1 MNKSLLKFI
10 TDFGPLLIFFTVYYK
25 SGNNLSVA
33 IPPLIVATLIA
44 VLISY
49 VVERKIPYLPL
60 VGGIII
66 SIFGGLTL
74 YFNNPVF
81 LYMKPTIINVIFAIV
96 LLVGRTFFNKNL
108 LKYFFQ
114 NAFQIDEIGWDKL
127 NIRWILFFIFLALI
141 NELVWRTQT
150 EVVWVNFKVWGILP
164 LTFIFTAFQIPLI
177 RSEER
182 RVGKECRS
190 RWSPYH

>member
-1 MNKSLLKFI
+1 VNKSLLKFI

-177 RSEER
+177 N
-182 RVGKECRS
+182 K
-190 RWSPYH
+190 HKI

>member
-44 VLISY
+44 VFISY
-49 VVERKIPYLPL
+49 MVEKKIPYLPL

-74 YFNNPVF
+74 YFNNPIF
-81 LYMKPTIINVIFAIV
+81 LYIKPTIINIIFALV
-96 LLVGRTFFNKNL
+96 LYVGKTFLKKNL
-108 LKYFFQ
+108 LKYLFK
-114 NAFQIDEIGWDKL
+114 NAFQINETGWDKL
-127 NIRWILFFIFLALI
+127 NNRWMLFFIFLAVI

-150 EVVWVNFKVWGILP
+150 EAMWVNFKVWGMMP
-164 LTFIFTAFQIPLI
+164 LTFIFTTFQLPLI
-177 RSEER
+177 I
-182 RVGKECRS
+182 K
-190 RWSPYH
+190 HKI

>member
-25 SGNNLSVA
+25 SGNNLSIA
-33 IPPLIVATLIA
+33 IPPLIIATLIA

-49 VVERKIPYLPL
+49 IVEKKIPYLPL

-81 LYMKPTIINVIFAIV
+81 LYMKPTIINIIFAIALIFGKV
-96 LLVGRTFFNKNL
+96 FLNKNFLKFFFN
-108 LKYFFQ
+108 
-114 NAFQIDEIGWDKL
+114 NAIQMNEIGWDKL
-127 NIRWILFFIFLALI
+127 NYRWIIFFIFLALL

-150 EVVWVNFKVWGILP
+150 EIVWVNFKVWGILP
-164 LTFIFTAFQIPLI
+164 LTFVFTAFQIPLI
-177 RSEER
+177 N
-182 RVGKECRS
+182 K
-190 RWSPYH
+190 YKL

>member
-33 IPPLIVATLIA
+33 IPPLIIATLIA

-49 VVERKIPYLPL
+49 IVEKKVPYLPL

-66 SIFGGLTL
+66 SVFGGLTL
-74 YFNNPVF
+74 YFNNPIF
-81 LYMKPTIINVIFAIV
+81 LYMKPTIINIIFAII
-96 LLVGRTFFNKNL
+96 LFVGRAFFNKNL

-114 NAFQIDEIGWDKL
+114 NAFQIDEMGWDKL
-127 NIRWILFFIFLALI
+127 NNRWMLFFIFLALV
-141 NELVWRTQT
+141 NELIWRTQT

-164 LTFIFTAFQIPLI
+164 LTFVFTALQIPMI
-177 RSEER
+177 N
-182 RVGKECRS
+182 K
-190 RWSPYH
+190 HKI